1 MSALSHSVS
10 LCQVVSRVV
19 RVCWAVL
26 RRLADALHRQITIP
40 HEKSVK
46 MRKSCHRRAEAS
58 RHARASHGPRPACAF
73 RRAGR
78 SVLLPNEGPMEI
90 RRRTDECHA
99 ASSRRFALLSEA
111 CAANLDNGRS
121 YVLNALAARGRH
133 QTCDCE
139 RLEVRVCMEYSHA

>member
-46 MRKSCHRRAEAS
+46 MRKTCHRRAEAS
-58 RHARASHGPRPACAF
+58 RHARASHGPRPACATGSTGGS
-73 RRAGR
+73 A
-78 SVLLPNEGPMEI
+78 LLPIEGPMQI
-90 RRRTDECHA
+90 RRPTDECHA
-99 ASSRRFALLSEA
+99 TSSRRFALLSEA
-111 CAANLDNGRS
+111 CAANLDKGHG

-133 QTCDCE
+133 QTHVCQ
-139 RLEVRVCMEYSHA
+139 RLGARACMTYSHA